1 MIIKFPFCAKS
12 LALLVTCLLYFS
24 YAQAEEKEIIGITLP
39 DIGDPASEILSVNQ
53 EIELGKILLAQVNR
67 SLPVSNDPEL
77 RNYIQSLGTRL
88 ISGGLNSDFPY
99 YFTLIFDPQ
108 INAFALPGG
117 IVAINSGLLLLSG
130 SESELASVV
139 AHEIS
144 HVSQRHLA
152 RRFSRQSKLSVVNAI
167 SLLGV
172 IIAAAT
178 GSDAALGATGAI
190 SGAVQASELAY
201 SRDFEREADRIG
213 MILLVNA
220 NLDPHGM
227 PRFFEK
233 LNAHSANRGSVP
245 EILSTHPLTLSRIS
259 DSRSRAAQFSDRKYI
274 ESTIHF
280 EYAQA
285 RALAISS
292 DPSALINR
300 YEDIVEE
307 QPTNINRYIYGIGL
321 NRIGRNEQSIQVLK
335 EITPGVNEEFTVSI
349 ALAQAYITN
358 RQPDEAIK
366 ILSRLEQLYPR
377 SEAISFYLASAL
389 LSKNQAKE
397 ALDRLDT
404 IPASFSGN
412 PGIERLRA
420 EAAAKAGL
428 PWRSHESL
436 SDLDLMNARYGR
448 ALEQLIIAKRQGGID
463 AHSKARIEAKI
474 TRIHEFRAAQN

>member
-1 MIIKFPFCAKS
+1 MINAIRLPAAV
-12 LALLVTCLLYFS
+12 LLILVTCISFHSATFADSEDL
-24 YAQAEEKEIIGITLP
+24 IGITLP

-67 SLPVSNDPEL
+67 SLPVSTDPEL
-77 RNYIQSLGTRL
+77 RNYMQSLGTRL

-99 YFTLIFDPQ
+99 YFTLIFDPR
-108 INAFALPGG
+108 INAFAMPGG

-178 GSDAALGATGAI
+178 GSDAALGASTAVSGAI
-190 SGAVQASELAY
+190 QASELAY
-201 SRDFEREADRIG
+201 SRDFEREADRLG

-220 NLDPHGM
+220 NLDPFGM

-233 LNAHSANRGSVP
+233 LNAQSANRGRIP

-259 DSRSRAAQFSDRKYI
+259 DSRSRAEQFKNRQFI
-274 ESTIHF
+274 ENTVHF
-280 EYAQA
+280 EYAKA

-292 DPSALINR
+292 DPGPLVKR
-300 YEDIVEE
+300 YEELVEKN
-307 QPTNINRYIYGIGL
+307 PTNVDHYIYGIGL
-321 NRIGRNEQSIQVLK
+321 NRLGRSDKSIEVLK
-335 EITPGVNEEFTVSI
+335 RIKPNNNEEFTVSI
-349 ALAQAYITN
+349 ALAQSYITGQ
-358 RQPDEAIK
+358 QPDEAIK
-366 ILSRLEQLYPR
+366 ILTRLERLYPR
-377 SEAISFYLASAL
+377 SETINFYLASAL
-389 LSKNQAKE
+389 LDKNKPKE

-404 IPASFSGN
+404 IPVSFSGN
-412 PGIERLRA
+412 PGLERLRA
-420 EAAAKAGL
+420 EAASRARL
-428 PWRSHESL
+428 PWRSHEAL

-463 AHSKARIEAKI
+463 PHSKARIEAKI
-474 TRIHEFRAAQN
+474 KKIQDFRAAQN